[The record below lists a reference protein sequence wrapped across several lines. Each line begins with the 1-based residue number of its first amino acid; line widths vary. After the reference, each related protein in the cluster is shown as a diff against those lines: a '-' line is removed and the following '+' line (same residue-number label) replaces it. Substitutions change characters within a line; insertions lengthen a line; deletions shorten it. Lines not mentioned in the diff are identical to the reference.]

1 MCVKKC
7 KEIFILVKTVMG
19 GGTIIMWT
27 SIHRSMCSV
36 TTAAPSSSQA
46 ASSSSNHIGDLLH
59 TYVTGN
65 QDGPGLGWTRP
76 AMVYPASLCFHFV
89 STYLTVCP
97 LGGFPFPFS
106 LSFLKTLPVWGGFNF
121 YGGWSLFWVGERK
134 EFVCARTRRMCVVR
148 GQEDDLVGTRG
159 QGLEAQSHMQ
169 CPRLKPLI

>member
-1 MCVKKC
+1 
-7 KEIFILVKTVMG
+7 MG